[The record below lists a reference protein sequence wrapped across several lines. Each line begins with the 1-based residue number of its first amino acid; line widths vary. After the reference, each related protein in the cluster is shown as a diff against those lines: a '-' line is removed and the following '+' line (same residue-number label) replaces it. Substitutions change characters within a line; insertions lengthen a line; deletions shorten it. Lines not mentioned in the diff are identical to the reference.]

1 MEEKLKAGFT
11 LTFGLT
17 KDKRIRG
24 GYLKLQIEE
33 LFLVDYAGE
42 EILFVSNYPNI
53 LEEITGN
60 NILQIYK
67 SPDGYVSMV
76 GLPKTECSFCEN
88 NYLDMISSSINEVL
102 IDGLEELDRNLSL
115 KEEIPHQKYIN
126 FMARINIKLRRFA
139 MKNNYPIKYAVM
151 PIIEQT
157 GWYPGLNELE
167 REYE

>member
-1 MEEKLKAGFT
+1 MEERLKAGFT

-17 KDKRIRG
+17 RDERIRG
-24 GYLKLQIEE
+24 GYLKSTDRGIVPCGLCGEE
-33 LFLVDYAGE
+33 L
-42 EILFVSNYPNI
+42 LFVSNYPNI

-102 IDGLEELDRNLSL
+102 IDGLEELDRKLSL
-115 KEEIPHQKYIN
+115 KEDISHQKVY
-126 FMARINIKLRRFA
+126 KLYGDDKYK
-139 MKNNYPIKYAVM
+139 MKEVR
-151 PIIEQT
+151 
-157 GWYPGLNELE
+157 NEK
-167 REYE
+167 